1 MRPSVVHFAEVLRL
15 SPREQFSCREAI
27 WPGRTVRY
35 AATLVSALACVLGG
49 LALDAAT
56 TGPVTAI
63 SNNGAVAPP
72 VVGIGAASRPLDPL
86 CSITSAVAQAS
97 AGETYPS
104 AGTRRMVE
112 RLQRIVRQ
120 TQPDLVPYLSAERV
134 QMFRSM
140 LARATNVNLMVQI
153 RGRIATELLQSG
165 RSEEALEEFDAV
177 QKMIQA
183 NGGTLSAKSLT
194 ELELQRAVALLRLG
208 ERENCQ
214 INHTSESC
222 LLPIQPGGFHPL
234 PRGSRGAIEKL
245 DGLLASNPNHLLA
258 RWLLNIAH
266 MTLGEYP
273 AKVPSQWLIPPKC
286 FESDYDIKRFP
297 DVAGNVG
304 LDVDDLAGGT
314 IVDDFD
320 GDGFLDV
327 VASSWSMTGQLRFFR
342 NNGNGSFT
350 ERTREAGL
358 LGIVSGLHIVQTD
371 YNNDGH
377 PDIFVLRGAW
387 LASSGR
393 IPNSLLRNNGNGTF
407 DDVTEEAGILSFHP
421 TQTATW
427 FDFDNDGWLD
437 VFIGN
442 ESVSGDPNPC
452 ELFRNNG
459 DGTFSECAA
468 KMGVNVVGFV
478 KGVTSGD
485 YNNDGRIDLYLSI
498 RDQKQNIL
506 FRNDGPLTEGGG
518 ATHGWKFTDVTAQAG
533 VPGPV
538 NPFPTWFWDY
548 DNDGWQDIMVSGYR
562 TSDASDIAADYLG
575 LPTSA
580 ERPRLYHNNHDGTF
594 TDVTVATKLHR
605 VLLAMGANFGD
616 LDNDGWLDFYLGTGD
631 PDLTT
636 LVPNRMFRNAEGK
649 FFQDVTTSG
658 GFGHLQKGHGISF
671 ADLDNDGDQDIYEV
685 IGGAYGGDNFRNALF
700 LNPGHG
706 NHWVTLKL
714 EGVKSN
720 RAAVGARIKIIAKT
734 AQGERSIYKT
744 VGSGA
749 SFGASPFRQEIGLGQ
764 ATAIV
769 RAEIFWPVTGITQIV
784 EGLEMDRF
792 YKIREGE
799 SDATRMNLASFRIPT
814 SSGHAG
820 HAAQQLDGR
829 GPTAAHG
836 KTRTPAVPLK

>member
-1 MRPSVVHFAEVLRL
+1 MRKSVVHFAEVLRW
-15 SPREQFSCREAI
+15 SPRESLRRRDVIRFCHAVSC
-27 WPGRTVRY
+27 V
-35 AATLVSALACVLGG
+35 ATLGLGLTLGSGILVLNAVAGEPG
-49 LALDAAT
+49 SQLPHAAIAAPAA
-56 TGPVTAI
+56 GPV
-63 SNNGAVAPP
+63 
-72 VVGIGAASRPLDPL
+72 DPL
-86 CSITSAVAQAS
+86 CAITNILAQAGPTP
-97 AGETYPS
+97 AYQS

-112 RLQRIVRQ
+112 RLQRITRQ
-120 TQPDLVPYLSAERV
+120 TPPDNVPYLSA
-134 QMFRSM
+134 Q
-140 LARATNVNLMVQI
+140 RAALLQTLLPTTTNVATIAQM
-153 RGRIATELLQSG
+153 RGRLASELLRSG
-165 RSEEALEEFDAV
+165 RSEDALREFDAV
-177 QKMIQA
+177 EEFIRA
-183 NGGTLSAKSLT
+183 RGGALSSRSRK
-194 ELELQRAVALLRLG
+194 ELDLQRAVALLRLG
-208 ERENCQ
+208 EQENCQ

-222 LLPIQPGGFHPL
+222 LLPIQPGGYHQL

-245 DGLLASNPNHLLA
+245 SGLLGSNPNDLLA
-258 RWLLNIAH
+258 RWLLNIAY

-327 VASSWSMTGQLRFFR
+327 VASAWGMTGQLRYFR
-342 NNGNGSFT
+342 NNGNGTFS

-358 LGIVSGLHIVQTD
+358 WGIVSGLQIVQTD
-371 YNNDGH
+371 YNNDGY

-387 LASSGR
+387 LASAGR

-442 ESVSGDPNPC
+442 ESVPGDTNPC

-459 DGTFSECAA
+459 NGTFTECAE

-485 YNNDGRIDLYLSI
+485 YNNDGRPDLYLSI
-498 RDQKQNIL
+498 RDEKENIL
-506 FRNDGPLTEGGG
+506 FRNDGPLTEGRG
-518 ATHGWKFTDVTAQAG
+518 ATNGWKFTNVTALAR

-538 NPFPTWFWDY
+538 EPFPTWFWDY
-548 DNDGWQDIMVSGYR
+548 DNDGWLDIMVSGYATR
-562 TSDASDIAADYLG
+562 DAGDVAADYLG
-575 LPTSA
+575 LPNTA

-594 TDVTVATKLHR
+594 TDVTAAMKLDK
-605 VLLAMGANFGD
+605 VLVAMGANFGD

-631 PDLTT
+631 PDFTT
-636 LVPNRMFRNAEGK
+636 LIPNRMFRNAEGK

-685 IGGAYGGDNFRNALF
+685 IGGAYSGDNFRNVLF

-706 NHWVTLKL
+706 NRWITLKL

-720 RAAVGARIKIIAKT
+720 RAAIGARIKLVVKT
-734 AQGERSIYKT
+734 GQGERSIHKT
-744 VGSGA
+744 VGTGA
-749 SFGASPFRQEIGLGQ
+749 SFGASPLRQEIGLGQ
-764 ATAIV
+764 AQAIV
-769 RAEIFWPVTGITQIV
+769 RAEIFWPVTGKTQV
-784 EGLEMDRF
+784 MEGLEMDHL
-792 YKIREGE
+792 YKIREDGT
-799 SDATRMNLASFRIPT
+799 DAVQMNLASFKIPT
-814 SSGHAG
+814 GPSHHQAHS
-820 HAAQQLDGR
+820 AQTMNGGGAVEAR
-829 GPTAAHG
+829 G
-836 KTRTPAVPLK
+836 KKLTPASLLK

>member
-1 MRPSVVHFAEVLRL
+1 MSM
-15 SPREQFSCREAI
+15 
-27 WPGRTVRY
+27 
-35 AATLVSALACVLGG
+35 
-49 LALDAAT
+49 
-56 TGPVTAI
+56 
-63 SNNGAVAPP
+63 VAP
-72 VVGIGAASRPLDPL
+72 VVGTVARPLDPL
-86 CSITSAVAQAS
+86 CAATSIVAQAA
-97 AGETYPS
+97 AGPAYQQST
-104 AGTRRMVE
+104 GTRRMVE
-112 RLQRIVRQ
+112 RLQRITRQ
-120 TQPDLVPYLSAERV
+120 TPADNVPYLSAQRADL
-134 QMFRSM
+134 FRTLLSTT
-140 LARATNVNLMVQI
+140 TNVTAIAQL
-153 RGRIATELLQSG
+153 RGRLSTELLRSG
-165 RSEEALEEFDAV
+165 RSEEALREFDAV
-177 QKMIQA
+177 EEFIRSK
-183 NGGTLSAKSLT
+183 GGALSQRSRM

-208 ERENCQ
+208 EQENCQ

-222 LLPIQPGGFHPL
+222 LLPIQPGGYHHL

-245 DGLLASNPNHLLA
+245 SVLLNSNSNDLLA
-258 RWLLNIAH
+258 RWLLNIAY

-304 LDVDDLAGGT
+304 LDVDDLAGGA

-327 VASSWSMTGQLRFFR
+327 VASSWGMTGQLRFFR
-342 NNGNGSFT
+342 NNGNGTFT

-371 YNNDGH
+371 YNNDGN

-387 LASSGR
+387 LASSGH
-393 IPNSLLRNNGNGTF
+393 IPNSLLRGNGDGTF
-407 DDVTEEAGILSFHP
+407 DDVTEDAGILSFHP

-442 ESVSGDPNPC
+442 ESVPGDTNPC

-459 DGTFSECAA
+459 NGTFTECAA
-468 KMGVNVVGFV
+468 KLGVNVVGFV

-485 YNNDGRIDLYLSI
+485 YNNDGRPDLYLSI
-498 RDQKQNIL
+498 RSEKQNVL
-506 FRNDGPLTEGGG
+506 FRNDGPLTEGGS
-518 ATHGWKFTDVTAQAG
+518 ATDGWKFTDVTSQAK

-538 NPFPTWFWDY
+538 EPFPTWFWDY
-548 DNDGWQDIMVSGYR
+548 DNDGWLDIMVSGYATR
-562 TSDASDIAADYLG
+562 DAGDVAADYLG
-575 LPTSA
+575 LPTQA
-580 ERPRLYHNNHDGTF
+580 ERPRLYRNNQDGTF
-594 TDVTVATKLHR
+594 TDVTAAMKIDK

-616 LDNDGWLDFYLGTGD
+616 LDNDGWLDFYVGTGD

-685 IGGAYGGDNFRNALF
+685 IGGAYTGDNFRNVLF

-706 NHWVTLKL
+706 NHWITLKL

-720 RAAVGARIKIIAKT
+720 RAAIGARIKLVVKT
-734 AQGERSIYKT
+734 DQGERSIFKT
-744 VGSGA
+744 VSTGA
-749 SFGASPFRQEIGLGQ
+749 SFGASPLRQEIGLGQ
-764 ATAIV
+764 AKSIV
-769 RAEIFWPVTGITQIV
+769 RAEVFWPVTGKTQTL

-792 YKIREGE
+792 YRVREGE
-799 SDATRMNLASFRIPT
+799 TDAAPIRLASFKMPMSPGT
-814 SSGHAG
+814 SHHHAQS
-820 HAAQQLDGR
+820 A
-829 GPTAAHG
+829 
-836 KTRTPAVPLK
+836 PAVIGGGAVSARGRTVAPASQLK